1 MIPRIALDLE
11 PGLLI
16 ARELPDLDLLD
27 VAFGATH
34 GGVQALLVPVSAF
47 GVGTAYSIE
56 HFMRPGL
63 PLLVLKAEIEHMDQ
77 VLSLGA
83 APDRVLLVGDRGRT
97 LLDLSRVA
105 EVVQNTTGFS
115 QEIAALVEPDAAS
128 LKDLARARAQ
138 WAVFSTESLVRAG
151 SLAEAENEIAK
162 FTSAAVAA
170 GKLNLRVSFYGP
182 TGRHLPSAFASIPN
196 LEEVI
201 PTPDL
206 WNLALRLGWE
216 RAVAEYRSLL

>member
-1 MIPRIALDLE
+1 MIPRIGLDLE
-11 PGLLI
+11 PGLHI

-27 VAFGATH
+27 VAYGATH
-34 GGVQALLVPVSAF
+34 GGVQSLLVPVSAF
-47 GVGTAYSIE
+47 SAGTAYSIE

-63 PLLVLKAEIEHMDQ
+63 PLLVLKTEIEHMDQ
-77 VLSLGA
+77 VLSMGT
-83 APDRVLLVGDRGRT
+83 APDRVLLVGDRGRS

-105 EVVQNTTGFS
+105 ECVQNTSGFS

-138 WAVFSTESLVRAG
+138 WAVFSTESLVRAA

-170 GKLNLRVSFYGP
+170 GKLNLRVSFYGS